1 VGRALRP
8 LLMRHAIW
16 GGVLAGCGSAVVIAL
31 VLIGGPAALLPSAD
45 PNSATYYSYTLWS
58 AALFVACFAVAGSV
72 VGLIS
77 SLLAWGVARCVTSRR
92 PESWTRAVVVI
103 VAASLLG
110 AASAAAVLVAFDL
123 DPSVG
128 ALWAT
133 CVAVGTAAG
142 ALGASWALWMSQG
155 KGASLVS
162 TST

>member
-1 VGRALRP
+1 MGRALRP

-16 GGVLAGCGSAVVIAL
+16 GGVLAGFGSAVVIAL
-31 VLIGGPAALLPSAD
+31 VLMGGPAALLPPTDPSSA
-45 PNSATYYSYTLWS
+45 SYYSYTLWS
-58 AALFVACFAVAGSV
+58 AAFFMACFAVAGSV

-77 SLLAWGVARCVTSRR
+77 SLLAWGVARCVTPRLS
-92 PESWTRAVVVI
+92 ESWTRAVVVI

-123 DPSVG
+123 DPAVG

-133 CVAVGTAAG
+133 CVAVGAAAG

-155 KGASLVS
+155 KGASILS